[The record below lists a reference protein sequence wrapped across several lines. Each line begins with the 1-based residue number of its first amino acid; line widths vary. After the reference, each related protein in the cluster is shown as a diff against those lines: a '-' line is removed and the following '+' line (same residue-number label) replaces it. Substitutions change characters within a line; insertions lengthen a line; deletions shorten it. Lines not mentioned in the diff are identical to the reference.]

1 MLLSAAMMLD
11 WLAVRHG
18 VAALGE
24 AATRLQA
31 AVDRVHSGR
40 RIRPVEFGGTDGTT
54 AIAGAVIAALDET
67 EVAA

>member
-24 AATRLQA
+24 AATRLESA
-31 AVDRVHSGR
+31 IDRVFSWR
-40 RIRPVEFGGTDGTT
+40 RVRPVEFGGTDGTT
-54 AIAGAVIAALDET
+54 AIAGTVIAALAET